1 MRIDKYLANMNVG
14 SRKEVHNLIKAK
26 KVTINEKLVKQA
38 KQQVTENDMV
48 KVDNQTIT
56 YQQFHY
62 FMLNKPTGVITATED
77 PQQKAV
83 LDLIASKDRYPDL
96 APVGRLDKDTT
107 GLLLIT
113 NDGQLNHNLLSP
125 KKHVAKTYFVE
136 LDQEIANEV
145 DSAFAKGVA
154 LADGTQVG
162 SAQLIIDKSNKKQ
175 GLITIHE
182 GKFHQIKRMFGLFDL
197 GVVKLK
203 RIKMGNLSLDENLPQ
218 GKYRELTEA
227 EISAL
232 KDS

>member
-77 PQQKAV
+77 PQQKTV
-83 LDLIASKDRYPDL
+83 HDLIASKDRYPDL

>member
-77 PQQKAV
+77 PQQKNV

>member
-77 PQQKAV
+77 PQQKTV
-83 LDLIASKDRYPDL
+83 LDLIALKDRYPDL